1 LLMRRGVASEV
12 TMRPRALIEVRE
24 EHPAVPRAQADTYER
39 VRRTLDEVLA
49 ELELPLE
56 AIDADADRSAPHAL

>member
-1 LLMRRGVASEV
+1 
-12 TMRPRALIEVRE
+12 MRPRALPIGFGGVRE
-24 EHPAVPRAQADTYER
+24 DLPSLPRTQADTYER

-56 AIDADADRSAPHAL
+56 AIDADADRSAPHSL